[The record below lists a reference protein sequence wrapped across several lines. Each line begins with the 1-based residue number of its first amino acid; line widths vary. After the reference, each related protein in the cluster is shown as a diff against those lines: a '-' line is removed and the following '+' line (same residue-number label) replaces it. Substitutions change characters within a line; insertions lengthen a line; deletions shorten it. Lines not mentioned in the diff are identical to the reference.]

1 MVFSTIRRHGQ
12 QCLLCGRPGKGKGSA
27 GTGTGT
33 GAGTGMTGELVV
45 TRVLLQHSHSEPDG
59 HSEDTDVSRIFVLS
73 LRVHGAWAADKA
85 H

>member
-1 MVFSTIRRHGQ
+1 M
-12 QCLLCGRPGKGKGSA
+12 A
-27 GTGTGT
+27 
-33 GAGTGMTGELVV
+33 GELVV

-59 HSEDTDVSRIFVLS
+59 HGEDTDVSRIFVLS